1 MVMCVLIRHL
11 HIPHNTPCFA
21 PKILHNL
28 CFPFL
33 LGITV
38 VPRETEDN
46 AHQCNFFFFWGGGGQ
61 TKCIMGDVEMT
72 NSEKIQ
78 VARGIFH
85 GIYHS
90 KTLHNVYIKTIRY
103 IFSKICN
110 ENFVGINMESQ
121 INSVLQI
128 TNANLRLFL

>member
-1 MVMCVLIRHL
+1 MCVLIRHC
-11 HIPHNTPCFA
+11 HIPHNTPCLL
-21 PKILHNL
+21 PKS
-28 CFPFL
+28 C
-33 LGITV
+33 ITFV
-38 VPRETEDN
+38 SHFSWVLQSSQEKLNTMLIQN
-46 AHQCNFFFFWGGGGQ
+46 FWGQTRCIVGG
-61 TKCIMGDVEMT
+61 VEMA

-128 TNANLRLFL
+128 TDANLLLFL